1 MEQKMFKGLKKFTFG
16 WIAVFL
22 ILGLTVTGCA
32 NKAQSGAGVGALTG
46 GLIGAMVAGDKE
58 EGALIG
64 AVIGGLAGYA
74 IGNEM
79 DKYDRQQL
87 NRAYE
92 TGQSN
97 VAKSWV
103 NPDSGNQY
111 TVTPQQAYPG
121 SGGKP
126 CREARIDAVINGKP
140 ETVVTKACRA
150 SDGMWEL
157 EDKAESTVVEVSSA
171 PDHVNYDR
179 KLKKVPP
186 GHMPPPGKCRI
197 WFPGRPP
204 GHQPPAGD
212 CWDLERRVPRGA
224 WLIHG

>member
-1 MEQKMFKGLKKFTFG
+1 MIQKILNRLGRIATG
-16 WIAVFL
+16 WIAIFL
-22 ILGLTVTGCA
+22 LLGLTATGCA

-46 GLIGAMVAGDKE
+46 GLIGALVSGDKE

-87 NRAYE
+87 SQAYE
-92 TGQSN
+92 TGHSN

-103 NPDSGNQY
+103 NPDSGNRY
-111 TVTPQQAYPG
+111 TVTPQQAYTGPK
-121 SGGKP
+121 GKP
-126 CREARIDAVINGKP
+126 CRDARIEAVINGQP
-140 ETVVTKACRA
+140 ETVVTKACRT

-157 EDKAESTVVEVSSA
+157 EDKRGSAVAEVGEA
-171 PDHVNYDR
+171 PSQGHYESG
-179 KLKKVPP
+179 LAKVPP

-204 GHQPPAGD
+204 GHQPPVGD
-212 CWDLERRVPRGA
+212 CWELERRVPRGA
-224 WLIHG
+224 LLVRG